1 MILLITLIVFFCL
14 YIIGSL
20 FSLSSSYR
28 IEGAGI
34 AFVCF
39 SIIVLIAATV
49 IDIGINPTPRAYRL
63 GQINALSG
71 KIEYQRELQP
81 DSTIEWVYIGEK
93 KND

>member
-1 MILLITLIVFFCL
+1 MLLLIALIMFFCL
-14 YIIGSL
+14 FSIGVR
-20 FSLSSSYR
+20 FSMSYSYR
-28 IEGAGI
+28 VEGAGI
-34 AFVCF
+34 VLVCF
-39 SIIVLIAATV
+39 SIIVFIAATV